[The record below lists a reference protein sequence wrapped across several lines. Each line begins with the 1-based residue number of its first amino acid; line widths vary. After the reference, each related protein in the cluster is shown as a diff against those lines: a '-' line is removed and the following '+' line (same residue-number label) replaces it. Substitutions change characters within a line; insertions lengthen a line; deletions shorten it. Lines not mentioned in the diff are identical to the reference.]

1 MDSAN
6 LRTLINQLKTATSP
20 NSVTA
25 RAEGYI
31 LEALLDGINALDNS
45 GVINAGSLKLSMS
58 ELPTVPVSYA
68 LNLSLKE
75 ADGSFTKIS
84 ELALSDLR
92 DRLGITSVI
101 NQLAENLPM
110 SFEFGDLGQFMWYDK
125 DGRKISSIEGPPRLN
140 HLKEVP
146 RPFQNGTINEVV
158 PTVDRRVNL
167 GSATSGMFRSV
178 YSSYS
183 FTETGYTDYLM
194 PNPETEAETSAIGS
208 LATPYSFGYF
218 TKIFLNGQDIT
229 SLINNSGVPWQN
241 EVFDAIDNLWVY
253 DTVGGQRRFRISG
266 SGDKRAIFGDIEN
279 LDIYS
284 YTLDSEYAR
293 TYILSPLYNDGASQI
308 GEADRPFGYGYFDE
322 LHINELY
329 VGNSKITS
337 FGGGS
342 ASGGNV
348 TTLYNSAGIAV
359 AKGEGTASMGM
370 LNPPAKNFWL
380 GSSGQEWKGIFDTLQ
395 VNTTLT
401 VAGESVTSDIRYK
414 SEIENVE
421 LSLLQIAAAPIF
433 NYRWEKDGSESTGTS
448 AQYWQ
453 SILPRLVK
461 EIDLP
466 KEISDKSGI
475 LTLDYSK
482 ADMIAIVSLARIV
495 GKLCLKLGIDI
506 SDL

>member
-110 SFEFGDLGQFMWYDK
+110 SFEFGDLGQFIWRDK

-218 TKIFLNGQDIT
+218 TNIFLNGQDIT

-241 EVFDAIDNLWVY
+241 EVFDAIDQLWSFRN
-253 DTVGGQRRFRISG
+253 VGGKPCFNIAG
-266 SGDKRAIFGDIEN
+266 VNGGDVNFGNLQNLNIEAFTVDAETASAQYIF
-279 LDIYS
+279 
-284 YTLDSEYAR
+284 
-293 TYILSPLYNDGASQI
+293 PLYNDGDSHI
-308 GEADRPFGYGYFDE
+308 GDSDNYFGYGYIDE

-342 ASGGNV
+342 SSGGNV
-348 TTLYNSAGIAV
+348 TTLYNSYGIAV

-380 GSSGQEWKGIFDTLQ
+380 GAGGQEWKGIFDTLQ